1 MKRNP
6 LVLALLFA
14 ALSAACVLGCVKAAD
29 TSQPQGTAVGA
40 ATVQPPA
47 PAVKEPAPAKP
58 ALDKPW
64 DQWVEQS
71 MMRSKMRQMWYD
83 CGIIVGNS
91 MYPEIAEMFYLEL
104 AAGDIASKAKGLAER
119 WEKVRGV
126 NRETATAAS
135 NADWRLA
142 RQKVN
147 ETNMACE
154 ACHFEHWSLATH
166 GVLPDTLK
174 GWYENDTVFEDEPWG
189 EMKLN
194 GAPAWVMK
202 MYEMR
207 AEWFKVARGVR
218 RLDKDRVLE
227 ATRRIN
233 DFADDQAKR
242 WRTIETQAG
251 IIFDLAR
258 KREPQKVEPHYIT
271 IRNQCMD
278 CHKLYAPDRGLD
290 PMPWK

>member
-1 MKRNP
+1 MKRHP
-6 LVLALLFA
+6 TVLAAQFA
-14 ALSAACVLGCVKAAD
+14 ALCAACVLGCVKAANQ
-29 TSQPQGTAVGA
+29 QPPVGPAVSAA
-40 ATVQPPA
+40 ATQEQA
-47 PAVKEPAPAKP
+47 PEPAKP
-58 ALDKPW
+58 APPQTRPDKPW
-64 DQWVEQS
+64 EQWVEQS
-71 MMRSKMRQMWYD
+71 MMRSKMRQLWYD

-104 AAGDIASKAKGLAER
+104 AAGDVARKARGFAEH
-119 WEKVRGV
+119 WENVRNR
-126 NRETATAAS
+126 NREAATAAS

-166 GVLPDTLK
+166 GVLPETLK
-174 GWYENDTVFEDEPWG
+174 GWHDNDSVFGDEPWG
-189 EMKLN
+189 QMKLN

-207 AEWFKVARGVR
+207 AAWFSAGRGVR
-218 RLDKDRVLE
+218 RLEKDRVLE
-227 ATRRIN
+227 ATRKIN

-242 WRTIETQAG
+242 WRSIETQAN
-251 IIFDLAR
+251 IIFELAR
-258 KREPQKVEPHYIT
+258 KREPQKVEPHYLT
-271 IRNQCMD
+271 IRNQCID